1 VKLFPRTPHLAWSG
15 HVGRDDLQLTEEE
28 SLIFVARMTVVQEK
42 LDGANVSIR
51 VSAGRVVLENR
62 GKPISAHPQ
71 FDRFKAWAATRDVGS
86 LGDLVLYGE
95 WLFATHGTAYDVL
108 PDYFIAYDVYDPS
121 RGFLASTMVRQVS
134 AGLGVVAV
142 SDLLF
147 ASDRAGLLR
156 LASDRSSFGRGPRE
170 GVYCRIEE
178 DGVCVGRA
186 KLVRP
191 GYAPRSDAAWRQG
204 IVRNHLAAAT

>member
-1 VKLFPRTPHLAWSG
+1 MKLFPRTPHLAWSG
-15 HVGRDDLQLTEEE
+15 HVGRDDLQLSEEE
-28 SLIFVARMTVVQEK
+28 SLAFLARMTVVQEK

-62 GKPISAHPQ
+62 GKPISAHRQ
-71 FDRFKAWAATRDVGS
+71 FDRFKAWAAARDVGS

-95 WLFATHGTAYDVL
+95 WLYATHGTAYDAL
-108 PDYFIAYDVYDPS
+108 PDYFLGYDVYDPS
-121 RGFLASTMVRQVS
+121 RGFLASTTVRQVC
-134 AGLGVVAV
+134 ADLAVAAV
-142 SDLLF
+142 PDLPF
-147 ASDRAGLLR
+147 VSDRAGLLR

-178 DGVCVGRA
+178 DGLCLGRA

-204 IVRNHLAAAT
+204 IVHNHVASEE